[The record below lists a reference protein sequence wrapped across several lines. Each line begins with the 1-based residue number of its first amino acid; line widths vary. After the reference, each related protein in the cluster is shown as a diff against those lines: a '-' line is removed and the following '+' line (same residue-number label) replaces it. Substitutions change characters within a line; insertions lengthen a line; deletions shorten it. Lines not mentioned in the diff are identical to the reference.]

1 MSYYT
6 EEQIRKIFNKDN
18 GIELLRNIYFDN
30 LIKFSNDKQLGV
42 SSSSKVSNEEK
53 VMVYIEKV
61 FKENNISIQDDKL
74 GNDLSI
80 KNTQYWSNP
89 NQEIRYHQ
97 IQKRKWLKNGGYR

>member
-80 KNTQYWSNP
+80 KNTQY
-89 NQEIRYHQ
+89 
-97 IQKRKWLKNGGYR
+97 